1 VPLPAGLDVDVEGE
15 LVAGELEAA
24 GAVTETAA
32 DTVGAVTRCAAFSD
46 AVSLTELTEV
56 AVAGTV
62 TLARTSRAADPEVTV
77 PRLHEVLP
85 SWPPQPKLN
94 VAFWLL
100 GVVASL
106 MTTPEALPLSV
117 HAPICQVPAWPRTKL
132 VCRRCTLTHRVGCGV
147 VAARA
152 MNTASAA
159 VVAGDVPG
167 DCAELAGEDGV
178 ADPEV
183 PVEAEP
189 GVVLEAPLAGA
200 LDVVAGADDCTPVL
214 VGVDELGGVAGLL
227 LGGGVEEPAL
237 VGEVVVGV
245 GVGVGTWTCWHC
257 SITGELVTVP
267 PTPPPG
273 VVAAMLTGAKAA
285 VAAKPAVA
293 VKSVP
298 PAIRPIA
305 TGRTRAKHM

>member
-1 VPLPAGLDVDVEGE
+1 VVGE
-15 LVAGELEAA
+15 LVAGELDAA

-32 DTVGAVTRCAAFSD
+32 DTVGSVTRCAAVSD
-46 AVSLTELTEV
+46 AVSLTELTAV

-62 TLARTSRAADPEVTV
+62 TLAKTWRAADPEVTV

-117 HAPICQVPAWPRTKL
+117 HAPICQTPAWPRTKL
-132 VCRRCTLTHRVGCGV
+132 VCMRCTLTHRVGCGV
-147 VAARA
+147 VAAGA
-152 MNTASAA
+152 MNTARAA
-159 VVAGDVPG
+159 VVDACVPE
-167 DCAELAGEDGV
+167 DSVELAGEDGG

-189 GVVLEAPLAGA
+189 GVVLAALLLAGA
-200 LDVVAGADDCTPVL
+200 FDVEVAGDDDCDPVL
-214 VGVDELGGVAGLL
+214 VGVDEPGGVDVLL
-227 LGGGVEEPAL
+227 LGGVDEPVL
-237 VGEVVVGV
+237 VGEVGGGV
-245 GVGVGTWTCWHC
+245 GVDVGTCTCWHC

-273 VVAAMLTGAKAA
+273 VAAMLSGAKAA
-285 VAAKPAVA
+285 LAAKPAVA

-298 PAIRPIA
+298 PAMRPIA

>member
-1 VPLPAGLDVDVEGE
+1 MPGE
-15 LVAGELEAA
+15 LEAGELEAP
-24 GAVTETAA
+24 GAVTEMAA

-46 AVSLTELTEV
+46 AVSFTELTEV
-56 AVAGTV
+56 AVAGTL
-62 TLARTSRAADPEVTV
+62 TLAWTSRAADPEVTV
-77 PRLHEVLP
+77 PRLHEVVP
-85 SWPPQPKLN
+85 SWPPQPTLN

-132 VCRRCTLTHRVGCGV
+132 VCMRCTLTHRVGCGV
-147 VAARA
+147 VAAGA

-159 VVAGDVPG
+159 VGVPG
-167 DCAELAGEDGV
+167 DWVELAGEDGV
-178 ADPEV
+178 ADREV

-189 GVVLEAPLAGA
+189 GVVAALLLAGA
-200 LDVVAGADDCTPVL
+200 FDVGVAGVDACVPVL
-214 VGVDELGGVAGLL
+214 VGEDEPGGAAALL
-227 LGGGVEEPAL
+227 LGGVEPAL
-237 VGEVVVGV
+237 VGEVEVGV
-245 GVGVGTWTCWHC
+245 GVGVGVDVGTCTCWHC